1 MDHSGVNIC
10 YRYSVFGEEGI
21 GCRFRHDRQG
31 ENLPLGWT
39 LIDETDWVYQ
49 ENKQMAAIDT
59 KDANTLVSLSIPG
72 EDVVNPGLSSS

>member
-1 MDHSGVNIC
+1 MDHSGLNIC

-31 ENLPLGWT
+31 ENLPLGWA

-59 KDANTLVSLSIPG
+59 RDANTL
-72 EDVVNPGLSSS
+72 